1 MKLYK
6 ILIKKGDKYYS
17 PYQCYRYGKLEDFL
31 GKKLTIE
38 NFDTSD
44 SQCSNGFY
52 ATPISGLIYT
62 GLSDNVNKVVFEM
75 SMTGINKKFSDYK
88 WRWESQ
94 IFVKELTIEEVK
106 SLVREES
113 SKMDWNYYDML
124 FPKNPLGKISIV
136 TENHKQLLKQWSSVW
151 SSVRDSVGSSVWSSV
166 GDSVGDSIWSSV
178 WSSVGSSV
186 WSSVGD
192 SVWSSIWSSV
202 WSSIWSLVGDSIWSS
217 VRDSVGA
224 YVSSGFPN
232 IKKWKYID
240 HEEGI
245 NPFQSGIDLWND
257 NLVPSFDGKTWRL
270 HSGSKAEIVFEISK
284 EELMKL

>member
-6 ILIKKGDKYYS
+6 ILIKKGDEYYS

-52 ATPISGLIYT
+52 ATPIYGLIYT

-124 FPKNPLGKISIV
+124 FPKNPLEKVSIV
-136 TENHKQLLKQWSSVW
+136 NENHKQLLKQWA
-151 SSVRDSVGSSVWSSV
+151 SVGDLVGGSVWSSV
-166 GDSVGDSIWSSV
+166 GDSIWASV
-178 WSSVGSSV
+178 YNSVY
-186 WSSVGD
+186 D
-192 SVWSSIWSSV
+192 SVIASV
-202 WSSIWSLVGDSIWSS
+202 NDS
-217 VRDSVGA
+217 VRDSVRNSVGA
-224 YVSSGFPN
+224 YISSGFPN

-270 HSGSKAEIVFEISK
+270 HSGPKAEIVFEISK

>member
-1 MKLYK
+1 
-6 ILIKKGDKYYS
+6 
-17 PYQCYRYGKLEDFL
+17 
-31 GKKLTIE
+31 
-38 NFDTSD
+38 
-44 SQCSNGFY
+44 
-52 ATPISGLIYT
+52 
-62 GLSDNVNKVVFEM
+62 
-75 SMTGINKKFSDYK
+75 
-88 WRWESQ
+88 
-94 IFVKELTIEEVK
+94 
-106 SLVREES
+106 
-113 SKMDWNYYDML
+113 MDWNYYDML

-151 SSVRDSVGSSVWSSV
+151 SSVGSSVRDSVGA
-166 GDSVGDSIWSSV
+166 SIWSSV
-178 WSSVGSSV
+178 G
-186 WSSVGD
+186 
-192 SVWSSIWSSV
+192 
-202 WSSIWSLVGDSIWSS
+202 
-217 VRDSVGA
+217 DSVGA